1 MTVQVPKKHKKNVKK
16 ISRKLLPA
24 FLGTVI
30 EKDAKTGEMEVYS
43 PGVYGAKTPVSD
55 DVFGF
60 CGQYP
65 WKFAVTLT
73 GENKEGVRDEIEFD
87 TLDPVTFDQ
96 LNSLIV
102 WHGDALIKGLGAD
115 IAMKARIIVVGMPR

>member
-1 MTVQVPKKHKKNVKK
+1 MVPIKKKQQKNIKKLE
-16 ISRKLLPA
+16 SKLLPG

-30 EKDAKTGEMEVYS
+30 EKDAVTGVMEAYS
-43 PGVYGAKTPVSD
+43 PGVYGVKTPLSD

-65 WKFAVTLT
+65 WKFSVTLT

-87 TLDPVTFDQ
+87 TLDPVTFEQ

-102 WHGDALIKGLGAD
+102 WHGGALIKGLGED
-115 IAMKARIIVVGMPR
+115 IAMKARIIVVGMGR

>member
-1 MTVQVPKKHKKNVKK
+1 MVPIKKKQQKNIKKLE
-16 ISRKLLPA
+16 SKLLPG

-30 EKDAKTGEMEVYS
+30 EKDAATGVMEVYS
-43 PGVYGAKTPVSD
+43 TGVYGVKTPLSD

-65 WKFAVTLT
+65 WKFSVTLT

-87 TLDPVTFDQ
+87 TLDPVTFEQ

-102 WHGDALIKGLGAD
+102 WHGGALIKGLGED
-115 IAMKARIIVVGMPR
+115 IAMKARIIVVGMGR